1 MEQQVERQVDMVIE
15 PARVFLQEI
24 ANLLPRLG
32 VGVVVLIVGW
42 LLARVAR
49 FAVTKAL
56 RAINFNVLTERA
68 GLDGFLKQG
77 GVEVD
82 TVGII
87 GLLVYWLVILAAL
100 FIAAS
105 GLGLPNVTDLLARI
119 MLFVPRV
126 IVIVL
131 IIAFGAY
138 FARFVCASIT
148 TYCKNAGIRDGE
160 LLGRLAQ
167 YTVLVFVVLISLDH
181 LGVGGEII
189 RDTFLIVLSGV
200 VLALALAFGIGGQR
214 WAAELL
220 DRWWPRRNGDK

>member
-1 MEQQVERQVDMVIE
+1 MEQQVNMLIE
-15 PARVFLQEI
+15 PARVFLQQL
-24 ANLLPRLG
+24 ANLVPRLV
-32 VGVVVLIVGW
+32 VGVIVLIAGW
-42 LLARVAR
+42 LLARFAR
-49 FAVTKAL
+49 FAVDKAL

-82 TVGII
+82 TVGIL

-105 GLGLPNVTDLLARI
+105 HLGLVNVTDLIGRI
-119 MLFVPRV
+119 MLFVPKV
-126 IVIVL
+126 IVTVL
-131 IIAFGAY
+131 ILAFGAY
-138 FARFVCASIT
+138 FARFVGASIA
-148 TYCKNAGIRDGE
+148 TYCKSAGVRDGE

-167 YTVLVFVVLISLDH
+167 YTVLVFIVLISLDH
-181 LGVGGEII
+181 LGVGGDII
-189 RDTFLIVLSGV
+189 RQTFLIVLGGV

-220 DRWWPRRNGDK
+220 ERWWPRPPEDK

>member
-1 MEQQVERQVDMVIE
+1 MEKQVDMLFE
-15 PARVFLQEI
+15 PARVFLLQI

-32 VGVVVLIVGW
+32 IAVIVLVAGW

-49 FAVTKAL
+49 FAVTRGL

-68 GLDGFLKQG
+68 GLDDFLHHG

-82 TVGII
+82 TVGIL

-105 GLGLPNVTDLLARI
+105 GIGLPNVTDLIARI
-119 MLFVPRV
+119 MLFVPKV
-126 IVIVL
+126 IVTVL
-131 IIAFGAY
+131 ILALGAY
-138 FARFVCASIT
+138 FARFIGATIL
-148 TYCKNAGIRDGE
+148 TYCKNAGVRDGE

-167 YTVLVFVVLISLDH
+167 YTVLAFVVLISLDH
-181 LGVGGEII
+181 LGVGGDII
-189 RDTFLIVLSGV
+189 RQTFLIVLGGV

-214 WAAELL
+214 WAAQLL
-220 DRWWPRRNGDK
+220 ERWWPRRNGEE